1 MKAILNEISIP
12 TIFNAGH
19 INDCAEN
26 LLSGFVYLSEKKI
39 GDSQLK
45 LHLTSDFEVSP
56 FGSAFM
62 NRIYSNYDWE
72 IHALFSGL
80 IDCPKVQ
87 DLVQLHEANK
97 APYLKVTTNFNNN
110 EVSGIGLKAI
120 TYSSNE
126 LSIMYSL
133 SSHNDWEKSK
143 IDLKAFS
150 NPDSFVRKQAL
161 NFSKEDSPEAELFF
175 FQTVIKHLELINWNP
190 AVINFPFSSIAKNA
204 YKAKCLEE
212 IGNCNLANDKI
223 PVYRKYGKLFC
234 LTNGYQFDAELS
246 AINTN
251 GGQIRDIYSA
261 GSGNKT
267 RFISIDIENGG
278 FEFCDFDRTHLGT
291 YGWDGNLIGEAKPNT
306 HSIKLT
312 R

>member
-12 TIFNAGH
+12 TIFNTGQ
-19 INDCAEN
+19 INDYAKN

-45 LHLTSDFEVSP
+45 LHLTKDFEVSP

-62 NRIYSNYDWE
+62 NMIYSNYDWE
-72 IHALFSGL
+72 THALFSGL
-80 IDCPKVQ
+80 IDCPKME
-87 DLVQLHEANK
+87 DLVQLHEATNVSF
-97 APYLKVTTNFNNN
+97 LKVTTNFNTI

-120 TYSSNE
+120 TYSINE

-133 SSHNDWEKSK
+133 NSHNDWEKSK
-143 IDLKAFS
+143 LDLKAFS
-150 NPDSFVRKQAL
+150 TPYSFIKKEAL
-161 NFSKEDSPEAELFF
+161 NFSKEDSSEAELFF
-175 FQTVIKHLELINWNP
+175 FRTVIKHLELIDWNP
-190 AVINFPFSSIAKNA
+190 ALINFPFSSIAKNTH
-204 YKAKCLEE
+204 KAKCLKE
-212 IGNCNLANDKI
+212 IADCNIANDKI
-223 PVYRKYGKLFC
+223 TVYRKYGKLFC
-234 LTNGYQFDAELS
+234 LTNGYQFDAGLS

-261 GSGNKT
+261 GSAKKT
-267 RFISIDIENGG
+267 RFISIDVENGG
-278 FEFCDFDRTHLGT
+278 FEFCDFDGTHLGT
-291 YGWDGNLIGEAKPNT
+291 YGWDGILIGEAKPKT